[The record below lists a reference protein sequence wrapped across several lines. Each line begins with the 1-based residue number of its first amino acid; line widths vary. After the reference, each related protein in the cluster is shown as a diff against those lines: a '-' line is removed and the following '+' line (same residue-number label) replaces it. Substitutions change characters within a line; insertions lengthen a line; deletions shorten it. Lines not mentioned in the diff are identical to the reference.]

1 MTTFAEIKMVD
12 ALTQP
17 VAKGQKTHTVEP
29 LLEYLRDGGQL
40 TRFGRDALVLLLDQN
55 GTSRW
60 QMKLV
65 RRDTRFIKSK
75 SQVDRH
81 TLAFQRVQRYTNA
94 TMTGPLLRTI
104 LRSLPGWELKHQGS
118 YLLFQQHQVT
128 QLRIPCG
135 KPLSK
140 TVAIRIAAFQANM
153 SFEAAKKMVRETEA
167 AIRVE

>member
-1 MTTFAEIKMVD
+1 MTSFAEIDMVQ
-12 ALTQP
+12 ALTEP
-17 VAKGQKTHTVEP
+17 VAEGQKTHTVEP
-29 LLEYLRDGGQL
+29 LLLYLRDGRQL
-40 TRFGRDALVLLLDQN
+40 TRFGRDALVRLLDQD

-81 TLAFQRVQRYTNA
+81 VLAFRRVQTYTNVI
-94 TMTGPLLRTI
+94 MTGPMIRSI
-104 LRSLPGWELKHQGS
+104 LRNLPRWELKHQGS
-118 YLLFQQHQVT
+118 YLLFQHHRVT
-128 QLRIPCG
+128 QIRIPSN

-140 TVAIRIAAFQANM
+140 NHAIRIAAFQANM

-167 AIRVE
+167 ALRVE